1 MLTITKIRLIS
12 LIIKLLIKVVQVQE
26 AREEN
31 IKCLKL
37 IQFKRIISNKKLLPD
52 KKRNSLIFNWLILV
66 KSANLA

>member
-12 LIIKLLIKVVQVQE
+12 IIIKLLIKVVQVQE

-37 IQFKRIISNKKLLPD
+37 IQHKRIISNKKLLPD
-52 KKRNSLIFNWLILV
+52 KKRNSLISNWLILV

>member
-12 LIIKLLIKVVQVQE
+12 IIIKLLIKVVQVQA

-37 IQFKRIISNKKLLPD
+37 IQYKRIISNKKLLPD
-52 KKRNSLIFNWLILV
+52 KKRNSLISNWLILV

>member
-1 MLTITKIRLIS
+1 MLIITKIRLIS
-12 LIIKLLIKVVQVQE
+12 IIIKLLIKVVQVQE

-37 IQFKRIISNKKLLPD
+37 TQHKRIISNKKLLPD
-52 KKRNSLIFNWLILV
+52 KKRNSLISNWLILV

>member
-12 LIIKLLIKVVQVQE
+12 IIIKLLIKVVQVQE

-52 KKRNSLIFNWLILV
+52 KKRNSLISNWLILV

>member
-12 LIIKLLIKVVQVQE
+12 IIIKFLIKVVQVQE

-37 IQFKRIISNKKLLPD
+37 IQYKRIISNKKLLPD
-52 KKRNSLIFNWLILV
+52 KKRNSLISNWLI
-66 KSANLA
+66 

>member
-12 LIIKLLIKVVQVQE
+12 IIIKLLIKVVQVQE